1 MQSDWLNYH
10 HLLYFWT
17 AAREGSV
24 SKAAAQLRLAQPT
37 VSAQIRALERALGEP
52 LFLREGRRLA
62 LTDAGR
68 IVHRYADDIFGL
80 GREMRH
86 ALAGH
91 APSRPQV
98 LNVGVGDAVPKL
110 IVYRM
115 LRPALRG
122 RTFRL
127 MCREGAQQALLAD
140 LATHALDI
148 VIADAPA
155 AAQAGIKV
163 FSHLLG
169 ESDTAFFAPAK
180 LAARLR
186 RRFPDS
192 IDGAPML
199 APSSGAMRRELDAWF
214 DGIGVRPDII
224 GEFDDSALMKTF
236 SHGAQALF
244 PAPAAIAGDVAR
256 AYRVRQIGR
265 THEVRE
271 KYYVLS
277 AERRIKHP
285 AVVALTTA
293 ARSELFS

>member
-1 MQSDWLNYH
+1 M
-10 HLLYFWT
+10 
-17 AAREGSV
+17 
-24 SKAAAQLRLAQPT
+24 
-37 VSAQIRALERALGEP
+37 
-52 LFLREGRRLA
+52 
-62 LTDAGR
+62 
-68 IVHRYADDIFGL
+68 
-80 GREMRH
+80 
-86 ALAGH
+86 
-91 APSRPQV
+91 

-115 LRPALRG
+115 LRPAMRG

-127 MCREGAQQALLAD
+127 MCREGAHPALLAD

-155 AAQAGIKV
+155 PSLTGIKV

-186 RRFPDS
+186 RRFPAS
-192 IDGAPML
+192 LDGAPML

-224 GEFDDSALMKTF
+224 GEFDDSALMKAF

-244 PAPAAIAGDVAR
+244 PAPAAIAGDVSR
-256 AYRVRQIGR
+256 AYQVRQIGR
-265 THEVRE
+265 TSEVRE
-271 KYYVLS
+271 RYYVIS
-277 AERRIKHP
+277 AERRIRHP
-285 AVVALTTA
+285 AVMALTA
-293 ARSELFS
+293 NARDELFS